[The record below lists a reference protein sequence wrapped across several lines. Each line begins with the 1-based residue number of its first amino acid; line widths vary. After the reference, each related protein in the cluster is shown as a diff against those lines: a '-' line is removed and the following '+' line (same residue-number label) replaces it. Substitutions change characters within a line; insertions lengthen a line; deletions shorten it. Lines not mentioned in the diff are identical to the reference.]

1 LAERIRQGYEGWEK
15 EVPPEVAKEIKR
27 SQLWIS

>member
-15 EVPPEVAKEIKR
+15 EVPPAVAAEIKR
-27 SQLWIS
+27 SKLWVS